1 MVLSKLIGATLILTF
16 KKGRLQV
23 SLLDNNSHEK
33 KMKSIF
39 LISTLA
45 LVLSACASNTKHPT
59 PLNEQSPSTSKLFK
73 MTNTPLIGTT
83 LSGQKIKLGGFSGL
97 QFVEAKEGSLMF
109 QTITDR
115 GPNGEMN
122 GMDRPFLL
130 PEFSPTVVFLKA
142 DLATN
147 ELSVVA
153 EIKLKKKD
161 GTPLTG
167 LPNTRLEENP
177 TDIFGLYYS
186 VDQQGLDIEGLT
198 FDGEGGWWVAD
209 EYGPSL
215 VRFNEDGKM
224 LRRLT
229 PHNELPRMYSERKT
243 NRGFEG
249 VARVENKL
257 YGILQSPLPKEQP
270 AKDGEFTRIVE
281 VDLETY
287 KTSAEYFYMFE
298 KGNDKIGDMIA
309 LNAKNFLVLE
319 QNGKT
324 GANSQKYIYRITL
337 GESDQLVKKT
347 LVADLKNTPFNN
359 VEKVEGLAIID
370 NKRLAIVYDNDF
382 QINGKT
388 NQATG
393 LTPLNEST
401 NQLLI
406 LEFSDS
412 LLGNS
417 AL

>member
-1 MVLSKLIGATLILTF
+1 
-16 KKGRLQV
+16 
-23 SLLDNNSHEK
+23 
-33 KMKSIF
+33 MKSIF
-39 LISTLA
+39 LVSTLG
-45 LVLSACASNTKHPT
+45 LLMLGCASA
-59 PLNEQSPSTSKLFK
+59 PSTSSNIQSTSSTHFK
-73 MTNTPLIGTT
+73 MTSTPLIGST

-97 QFVEAKEGSLMF
+97 HFVEAKEGSLMF
-109 QTITDR
+109 QTVTDR
-115 GPNGEMN
+115 GPNGELN
-122 GMDRPFLL
+122 GIDRPFLL
-130 PEFSPTVVFLKA
+130 PEFSPIVVFLKA
-142 DLATN
+142 DLVTK

-153 EIKLKKKD
+153 EIKLKKRD

-198 FDGEGGWWVAD
+198 ADGEGGWWMSD
-209 EYGPSL
+209 EYAPSL
-215 VRFNEDGKM
+215 VHFNDEGKM

-229 PHNELPRMYSERKT
+229 PSNELPRMYSERKT

-249 VARVENKL
+249 ISKVENKL

-281 VDLETY
+281 VDLETM

-298 KGNDKIGDMIA
+298 KGNDKIGDIVA
-309 LNAKNFLVLE
+309 LSPKNFLVIE
-319 QNGKT
+319 QNGKV
-324 GANSQKYIYRITL
+324 GESSQKYIYRITL

-347 LVADLKNTPFNN
+347 LIADLKNTPFNN
-359 VEKVEGLAIID
+359 VEKIEGLAVIDSKRIAII
-370 NKRLAIVYDNDF
+370 YDNDF

-393 LTPLNEST
+393 LTPLNESV

-406 LEFSDS
+406 LEFSEN
-412 LLGNS
+412 LLGEA